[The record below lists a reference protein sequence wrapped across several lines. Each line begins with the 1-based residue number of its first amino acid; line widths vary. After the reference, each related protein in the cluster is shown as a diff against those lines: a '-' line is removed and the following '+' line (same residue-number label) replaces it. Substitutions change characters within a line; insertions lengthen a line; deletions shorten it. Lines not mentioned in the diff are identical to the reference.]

1 VTAPTAQTPS
11 PSPSPSPTPQPP
23 TIPGGWPDLLAVT
36 RPDGRTLAAIVAAA
50 LGTDLAVRSGING
63 LAGALLVA
71 VVAGGLL
78 ATGRITNRRA
88 WPALALA
95 PLFGLGLLTR
105 AAEWLVFLD
114 IVAAAGL
121 LLLGASTARRGDLG
135 DQSIP
140 DLLGRAV
147 HVGLHAVLAPA
158 FFVGRRTAPAD
169 GERPGTTGAVVRGIL
184 LGAPVVLVLA
194 LLLGSADPVFASFLP
209 FPTDAGDVVIHL
221 VLLTIGAWGA
231 ATLLRTASAEPYDVR
246 STAPRPL
253 GGVEAVTVLGG
264 LVAVFLAFTA
274 AQIATVLGGADYVRR
289 TAGLSYAEH
298 ARHGFF
304 QLLAAAAITLGV
316 LLALRATVRVVD
328 RRFVVLSEAAVALT
342 LVLVAG
348 AVRRLGL
355 YEQVYGLTL
364 LRLFA
369 VLFAIWIGGV
379 FVLLAFSLAGVHRQR
394 AWFVPA
400 ALALGLAGLL
410 ALNVAN
416 PEARIVHRNVD
427 RLATSDHFDA
437 AALGELSDDAVPAMV
452 DDLDRLDP
460 ADRAI
465 VLDRICAGHRSA
477 DGGFWAFNAARD
489 AAVEARQRVCPLEEA

>member
-1 VTAPTAQTPS
+1 MTAPTADAPR
-11 PSPSPSPTPQPP
+11 PTPTAAPP
-23 TIPGGWPDLLAVT
+23 VAGGWPDLLVVD

-50 LGTDLAVRSGING
+50 LGTDLAVRSGVNG

-71 VVAGGLL
+71 LVASGLL
-78 ATGRITNRRA
+78 ATRRITNRRA

-114 IVAAAGL
+114 VVAAAGL
-121 LLLGASTARRGDLG
+121 LLLGASTARRGDLR

-147 HVGLHAVLAPA
+147 HAGLHAVLAPGFLLA
-158 FFVGRRTAPAD
+158 RRHPGPDHDHDRPTTTA
-169 GERPGTTGAVVRGIL
+169 GVVRGLL

-253 GGVEAVTVLGG
+253 GNVEAVTVLGG
-264 LVAVFLAFTA
+264 LVAVFVTFTA

-316 LLALRATVRVVD
+316 LLALRASVRVVD

-342 LVLVAG
+342 LLLVAG
-348 AVRRLGL
+348 AIRRLGL

-369 VLFAIWIGGV
+369 VLFALWIGGV
-379 FVLLAFSLAGVHRQR
+379 FVLLAFSLAGVHRER

-400 ALALGLAGLL
+400 AVGLGLAGLL
-410 ALNVAN
+410 VLNVAN

-437 AALGELSDDAVPAMV
+437 GALGELSDDAVPAIV

-465 VLDRICAGHRSA
+465 ALDHLCAGDRSST
-477 DGGFWAFNAARD
+477 GGFWAFNVARD
-489 AAVEARQRVCPLEEA
+489 AAAEARQRVCPLDEA